1 VGISRA
7 QAVSYLN
14 GSYGIGTYNLL
25 DQADLLHTDTTG
37 GLKEPID
44 RAVLALT
51 GDWDLL
57 ADDITGTRANAYF
70 AALDYFMLD
79 RIILGLDRLATIDI
93 AVGEGVS
100 LKGSQVVERL
110 QARFAAAREL
120 CRQNGVVVDG
130 LGGLSDGPIVY
141 NLGWLDSGEEMEI

>member
-1 VGISRA
+1 MGISRA
-7 QAVSYLN
+7 QAVSYLE
-14 GSYGIGTYNLL
+14 GSYGLGNYNLL
-25 DQADLLHTDTTG
+25 DQATVLHTDTTG

-51 GDWDLL
+51 GDYDLIGEDV
-57 ADDITGTRANAYF
+57 AGARANAYF

-79 RIILGLDRLATIDI
+79 RILLGLDRLATIDI

-100 LKGSQVVERL
+100 LKGSQLVERL

-120 CRQNGVVVDG
+120 CLQNGVVVDG
-130 LGGLSDGPIVY
+130 LGGLTDGPIVY
-141 NLGWLDSGEEMEI
+141 NLGFLDSGEDMEI